1 MLAAALSH
9 PALRSRKLY
18 YLTVSVRSLSQEGPK
33 YRQILDRLAK
43 DIASGKYAPGQKFPS
58 EAALVR
64 LFGASRIT
72 VGRAV
77 RELKELGLV
86 QRIAGSGTYVRNRA
100 GDGAPLFGLL
110 IPDLGETEIFE
121 PICQGMANAPKE
133 SDYGLLWGRTET
145 AGATK
150 EEQAWSLCQQFIERR
165 VAGVFFAPLEITATR
180 RSANDAVVKA
190 LDKAQIP
197 VVLLDRGILPF
208 PQRSHYDLVGV
219 NNRRAGYLATDHL
232 VRQGCRRILFIAGV
246 SVTSTVQARIVGF
259 REALL
264 ANDLRVEQHLVQ
276 PLPSAQDGAL
286 QKMLHKFR
294 PEGFVCV
301 NDRTAGRLMQSLL
314 SLGCRI
320 PQDIKIVGIDDVEYA
335 KLLPVPLTTIHQPCR
350 EIGHAAMAAMFER
363 IKHPN
368 MLARDILLDCELVIR
383 SSCGSPAPANS

>member
-1 MLAAALSH
+1 VKTH
-9 PALRSRKLY
+9 N
-18 YLTVSVRSLSQEGPK
+18 LTREGPK
-33 YRQILDRLAK
+33 YRQILDRLAR
-43 DIASGKYAPGQKFPS
+43 DIASGKYAPGQKLPS
-58 EAALVR
+58 EAGLVR

-77 RELKELGLV
+77 RELKEQGLV

-100 GDGAPLFGLL
+100 ADGSPLFGLL

-133 SDYGLLWGRTET
+133 SEYALLWGRTDM

-165 VAGVFFAPLEITATR
+165 VAGVFFAPLEITPKNGGTNGAI
-180 RSANDAVVKA
+180 VKA

-197 VVLLDRGILPF
+197 VVLLDRCILPF
-208 PQRSHYDLVGV
+208 PQRSRYDLVGI
-219 NNRRAGYLATDHL
+219 NNRRAGYLATEHL
-232 VRQGCRRILFIAGV
+232 VRQGCRRILFIADL
-246 SVTSTVQARIVGF
+246 SVTSTVEARIVGF

-264 ANDLRVEQHLVQ
+264 ANGLAVEPRLIQCL
-276 PLPSAQDGAL
+276 AAIKNGAL
-286 QKMLHKFR
+286 QKLFDEFR

-301 NDRTAGRLMQSLL
+301 NDRTAGRLMQGLL
-314 SLGCRI
+314 SFGGRI
-320 PQDIKIVGIDDVEYA
+320 PQDFKVVGIDDVEYA

-350 EIGHAAMAAMFER
+350 EIGYAAMAAMFER

-383 SSCGSPAPANS
+383 ASCGSPSPNSAATATDLN

>member
-1 MLAAALSH
+1 MKTRNA
-9 PALRSRKLY
+9 
-18 YLTVSVRSLSQEGPK
+18 TGEGPK
-33 YRQILDRLAK
+33 YRQIFDRLVR
-43 DIASGKYAPGQKFPS
+43 DLASGKYAPGQKFPS
-58 EAALVR
+58 EATLVR

-77 RELKELGLV
+77 RELKEQGLV

-100 GDGAPLFGLL
+100 GDGGALFGLL

-133 SDYGLLWGRTET
+133 SEYGLLWGRTDV

-165 VAGVFFAPLEITATR
+165 VAGVFFAPLEITPAKRGT
-180 RSANDAVVKA
+180 NEVIVKA

-197 VVLLDRGILPF
+197 VVLLDRCILPF
-208 PQRSHYDLVGV
+208 PQRSRYDLVGI
-219 NNRRAGYLATDHL
+219 NNRRAGYLATEHL
-232 VRQGCRRILFIAGV
+232 LRQGCRRLLFVADL
-246 SVTSTVQARIVGF
+246 SVTSTVEGRIVGF

-264 ANDLRVEQHLVQ
+264 ANGLAVEPRLIQCLA
-276 PLPSAQDGAL
+276 SIKNGAL
-286 QKMLHKFR
+286 KKLLDDLR

-301 NDRTAGRLMQSLL
+301 NDRTAGRLMQGLL
-314 SLGCRI
+314 SLGGRI
-320 PQDIKIVGIDDVEYA
+320 PEDFKIVGIDDVEYA

-350 EIGHAAMAAMFER
+350 EIGHAAMATMFER

-368 MLARDILLDCELVIR
+368 MLARDILLDCELVVR
-383 SSCGSPAPANS
+383 ASCGNVSPNSASAASEFN